1 MGITR
6 LIALLKE
13 KCPSSIKK
21 KKLGAYVGQI
31 FALDASMAM
40 YQFLIATQ
48 QVKVGWTIA
57 ELKDPEGNLTGH
69 LLGLYNRSIML
80 MNHGI
85 KPVWVFDGK
94 PPEAKINVLRGR
106 KEKKEDAKKGEEE
119 AIDQGDMEKALK
131 FANQTVRI
139 TEKMTEDA
147 KKLINLMGL
156 PVIQATSEA
165 EASCSILAKSG
176 KANVAA
182 TEDMDSLC
190 FGCPIL
196 IRDLTNKEEEV
207 TEINLKDVLE
217 GLELTMDE
225 FIDVCI
231 LCGCDYCSKIEGIG
245 PVNAYK
251 LIKEYKN
258 IEGVIKYADNYNKDP
273 SHKKKLSYDL
283 STFTYEEARKLFKE
297 PSVIN
302 PDSFVFSWNKVKED
316 ELKQFMV
323 NEKGFDEKRIDNLI
337 SKISQAKSKSNQ
349 TRMDN
354 FFQIK
359 TVSSSQSGLKLSKP
373 LTDKKCN
380 KDKKNKCNTNKCKT
394 KK

>member
-1 MGITR
+1 
-6 LIALLKE
+6 
-13 KCPSSIKK
+13 
-21 KKLGAYVGQI
+21 
-31 FALDASMAM
+31 MAM

-48 QVKVGWTIA
+48 QIKGGWTIT
-57 ELKDPEGNLTGH
+57 ELKDPQGNLTGH

-80 MNHGI
+80 MDHGI
-85 KPVWVFDGK
+85 KPIWVFDGK
-94 PPEAKINVLRGR
+94 PPEAKINVLKGR
-106 KEKKEDAKKGEEE
+106 KERKEE
-119 AIDQGDMEKALK
+119 AKRNEENAKDQGDMEKALK
-131 FANQTVRI
+131 FANQTVKI
-139 TEKMTEDA
+139 TQVMTDDA
-147 KKLINLMGL
+147 KKLISLMGL
-156 PVIQATSEA
+156 PVVEATSEA
-165 EASCSILAKSG
+165 EASCSILAKTG

-190 FGCPIL
+190 FGCPTL
-196 IRDLTNKEEEV
+196 IRDLTSKDEEI
-207 TEINLKDVLE
+207 TEISLKDVLE

-251 LIKEYKN
+251 LIKDYKD
-258 IEGVIKYADNYNKDP
+258 IEGVIKYAENYNKDP
-273 SHKKKLSYDL
+273 SHKKKLIYDL

-297 PSVIN
+297 PSVVDPN
-302 PDSFVFSWNKVKED
+302 SFTFNWTKAKEE

-323 NEKGFDEKRIDNLI
+323 VEKGFDGKRIDTLI

-354 FFQIK
+354 FFQLKPIN
-359 TVSSSQSGLKLSKP
+359 SSSQSGLKLSKP
-373 LTDKKCN
+373 LTEKKRN
-380 KDKKNKCNTNKCKT
+380 KIKNEKMTTKKCKT